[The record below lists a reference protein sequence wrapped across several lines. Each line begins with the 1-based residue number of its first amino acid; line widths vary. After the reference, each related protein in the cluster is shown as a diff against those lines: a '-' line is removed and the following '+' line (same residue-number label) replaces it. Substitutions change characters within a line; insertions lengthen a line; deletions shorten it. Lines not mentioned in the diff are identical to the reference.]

1 VSEVECVGPCNN
13 RLRKAREEY
22 TKALLAYDDAVEQR
36 ATDPSLPEPQKP
48 EPPEIR
54 PWYGNPFC
62 PRCQAKLRLRLAEL
76 DDLAAIVA
84 READGHRGGPDAE
97 RVSGSRATQSPS
109 PAVDALDE
117 MASAL
122 RGWEAA
128 ARGPYDTP
136 PRRGYLATEITTTV
150 CWLVAHFDTLITN
163 EDMAEDFAREIGE
176 WHRMLIRMTKA
187 GSARHAK
194 PMPCPRCG
202 ARSLEWEEGA
212 EHIECC
218 NRDWGHKECRK
229 LMSLTEYDAA
239 FDAWEKNGHRHI
251 AA

>member
-1 VSEVECVGPCNN
+1 MSEVECVGPCNN

-22 TKALLAYDDAVEQR
+22 QKALAAYDDAVEQR
-36 ATDPSLPEPQKP
+36 AADPSLPEPQKP

-97 RVSGSRATQSPS
+97 RVSGSRTTQSPS

-117 MASAL
+117 MASAM

-128 ARGPYDTP
+128 ARGKYDTP
-136 PRRGYLATEITTTV
+136 TTARVPRYGEHDDGVLAGR
-150 CWLVAHFDTLITN
+150 AF
-163 EDMAEDFAREIGE
+163 
-176 WHRMLIRMTKA
+176 
-187 GSARHAK
+187 RHADHQ
-194 PMPCPRCG
+194 R
-202 ARSLEWEEGA
+202 
-212 EHIECC
+212 
-218 NRDWGHKECRK
+218 GHGGGLRPG
-229 LMSLTEYDAA
+229 DQ
-239 FDAWEKNGHRHI
+239 
-251 AA
+251 